1 MLGAE
6 PCQERRAPVREGP
19 GRKVT
24 VTDSDALRGCKL
36 DCRAVG
42 ECVCFWRPPVEKL
55 QLPCPPQAPAPELG
69 AAASWLRQCWPEP
82 FLEATSL
89 PSGLHCPRPQP
100 LKPSL
105 MGAQR
110 PRRSTPPQDCPL
122 GQFKTRPLEKS
133 GRWDLPGGPV
143 VKTSPSSAGAVV
155 QSES

>member
-1 MLGAE
+1 MTHSGGASWI
-6 PCQERRAPVREGP
+6 AGP
-19 GRKVT
+19 WESVSASGDHLLR
-24 VTDSDALRGCKL
+24 SCSSPALP
-36 DCRAVG
+36 
-42 ECVCFWRPPVEKL
+42 RPL
-55 QLPCPPQAPAPELG
+55 LLSWG
-69 AAASWLRQCWPEP
+69 AAASWLRRCWPEP

-155 QSES
+155 QSESRDPTRLKA